1 MNQDSLSMYLNEI
14 RNIPLLSADEEA
26 SLVKEAAGGNKVA
39 RNKLVESNLRFVV
52 KIAKEYVNRGIEF
65 EDLIDEGNAGLIQA
79 VNHFDPNAGVKFISY
94 AVWWIRQSIM
104 KALYEFGHEI
114 RLPMNRA
121 NELVNIEK
129 ARKLIGENKSEA
141 AQAKEIADMLGMDE
155 GIVRNL
161 MSVSRE
167 MKSLDRNVRDD
178 AGSETFGELIADD
191 KYKTPEDETMENALH
206 EDMEEVLSNLSPKE
220 ERILRLRYGFDGR
233 EPMSL
238 KEVGD
243 EIGLTKERIRQIEK
257 HALSTIRLPS
267 RSRKISAYVA

>member
-26 SLVKEAAGGNKVA
+26 SLVKEAAGGNKAA

-178 AGSETFGELIADD
+178 AGSETFGELIADN

>member
-26 SLVKEAAGGNKVA
+26 SLVKEAAGGNKAA

>member
-14 RNIPLLSADEEA
+14 RNIPLLCADEEA
-26 SLVKEAAGGNKVA
+26 SLVKEAAGGNKAA

>member
-26 SLVKEAAGGNKVA
+26 SLVKEAASGNKAA

>member
-26 SLVKEAAGGNKVA
+26 SLVKEAAGGNKAA

-129 ARKLIGENKSEA
+129 ARKLIGESKSEA
-141 AQAKEIADMLGMDE
+141 AQAKEIADLKKQLDAAKKAGAESENQAKKASAD
-155 GIVRNL
+155 L
-161 MSVSRE
+161 A
-167 MKSLDRNVRDD
+167 SLR
-178 AGSETFGELIADD
+178 
-191 KYKTPEDETMENALH
+191 
-206 EDMEEVLSNLSPKE
+206 
-220 ERILRLRYGFDGR
+220 
-233 EPMSL
+233 
-238 KEVGD
+238 
-243 EIGLTKERIRQIEK
+243 
-257 HALSTIRLPS
+257 
-267 RSRKISAYVA
+267 SAYDELRKAKPLPELDFPNFPVSENDSHVVVTKVEGEYVSIEWDEEGKIVIIPYWFWQKLNDYDHSVVDVKTEYGRLLEQSRRATPAKNAK

>member
-14 RNIPLLSADEEA
+14 RNIPLLSADEET
-26 SLVKEAAGGNKVA
+26 SLVKEAAGGNKAA